1 MPGSHDTYAGL
12 GQIFGGVV
20 AGSHFIHEIGLH
32 GVPIAGFYHF
42 LFLAK
47 VIQYIGGMWT
57 GLLNSRISTFMLG

>member
-1 MPGSHDTYAGL
+1 
-12 GQIFGGVV
+12 VV

-57 GLLNSRISTFMLG
+57 GLLNSR